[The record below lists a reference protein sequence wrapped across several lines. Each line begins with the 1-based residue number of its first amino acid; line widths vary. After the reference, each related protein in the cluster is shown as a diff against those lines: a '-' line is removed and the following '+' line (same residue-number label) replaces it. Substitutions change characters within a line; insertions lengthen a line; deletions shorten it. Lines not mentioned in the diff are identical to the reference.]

1 MKINRNMSAVITNN
15 QLLRSE
21 NRVAASMER
30 LSSGFKINHAS
41 DNPAGISIANK
52 MKAQIE
58 ALDKAEANASDAKSV
73 LQIADG
79 ALNEISS
86 IMQRMRELS
95 VQASNGT
102 YSYNDRTSIQA
113 EIDELQ
119 KEIDRISADTEYNTK
134 TLLDGS
140 SDVRVYADSAERFYV
155 SDTVMANK
163 YRINV
168 EKTATQATVELNYP
182 NGTASGRVSVNGVS
196 VEITESMSNEEYLEA
211 IRTAADEA
219 GCLVE
224 EKEDGSGIRL
234 LSQQYGYSQEI
245 EVVMNENLATAT
257 GITTASEGLSV
268 NEGEYTLSV
277 HGTDAKISL
286 PSDTEVS
293 GFTTTTTVH
302 TDGNRVQITDGDGFI
317 IDFSLYETYVPEET
331 DVANGNYEIDVT
343 EIGSMTIQ
351 IGGNEYQTMDV
362 RICEIS
368 SKSLYIDTVDVSKVG
383 GPERAM
389 DILDEAIAKLS
400 ATRSRIG
407 AFQNRL
413 DYASAG
419 LTETEENM
427 TSAYSTLMDTDMAEE
442 MTTYTQQNIINQAAI
457 SVLAQANELPQQV
470 LSLLQ

>member
-1 MKINRNMSAVITNN
+1 MSAVITNN

-41 DNPAGISIANK
+41 DNPAGISISNK

-58 ALDKAEANASDAKSV
+58 ALDQAEANASDATSV

-86 IMQRMRELS
+86 MLQRMRELA

-102 YSYNDRTSIQA
+102 YSYDDRISIQA

-119 KEIDRISADTEYNTK
+119 KEVDRISTDTEYNTK

-155 SDTVMANK
+155 SDTVMAGK
-163 YRINV
+163 YYINV
-168 EKTATQATVELNYP
+168 EETAKQAMVELDYP
-182 NGTASGRVSVNGVS
+182 NGTASGRISINGIS
-196 VEITESMSNEEYLEA
+196 VEISSSMTNESYLST

-224 EKEDGSGIRL
+224 EVTDADGNATGIKL
-234 LSQQYGYSQEI
+234 FSQHYGAGEEI
-245 EVVMNENLATAT
+245 EVVMGGALARAT
-257 GITTASEGLSV
+257 GIADLDAEDGLSV
-268 NEGEYTLSV
+268 EDGEYTLNANGS
-277 HGTDAKISL
+277 DAMVSL
-286 PSDTEVS
+286 PSNTEVS
-293 GFTTTTTVH
+293 GFTSTATVH
-302 TDGNRVQITDGDGFI
+302 TEGNRVQITDGNGFI
-317 IDFSLYETYVPEET
+317 IDFSLYETYVPEEA
-331 DVANGNYEIDVT
+331 DAVNGNYEIDVT

-351 IGGNEYQTMDV
+351 IGANEFQTMDV

-368 SKSLYIDTVDVSKVG
+368 SKSLYIDTVDVSKVN

-389 DILDEAIAKLS
+389 NTLDEAIAKLS

-413 DYASAG
+413 DYATAG
-419 LTETEENM
+419 LAETEENM
-427 TSAYSTLMDTDMAEE
+427 TSAYATLMDTDMAEE
-442 MTTYTQQNIINQAAI
+442 MTAYTQQGVINQAAI